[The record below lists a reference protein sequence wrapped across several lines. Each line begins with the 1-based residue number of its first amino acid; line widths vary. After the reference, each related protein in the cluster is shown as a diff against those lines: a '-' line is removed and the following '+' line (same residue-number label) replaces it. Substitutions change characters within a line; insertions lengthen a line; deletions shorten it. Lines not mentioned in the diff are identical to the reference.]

1 MKLKELLNDSI
12 IKLKEAGIKTYQLD
26 TIVLLS
32 FFFKK
37 EKEWLYLNKE
47 KKLSEK
53 QIKNFKKL
61 IKRRKK
67 HEPIAYILRYK
78 EFYGLDFLVNNN
90 VLIPRPETE
99 ELIFLVLKKL
109 EKINK
114 RNIVADIG
122 TGSGCIAVVLSKKA
136 KNKISQI
143 IATDTSKKALMIAKK
158 NAQINKASKIIFSKS
173 NLLNGFNNFDIIISN
188 PPYVTS
194 KIKLSREVKYEPSK
208 AIFEQKNF
216 IEKLII
222 EINKKLKI
230 QGFAFLEIDPTQK
243 NRILKIIKQN
253 KFKFKTF
260 FKKDLF
266 GKIRFVILEKEA

>member
-1 MKLKELLNDSI
+1 MKLKELLKDSI
-12 IKLKEAGIKTYQLD
+12 IKLKEAGLKTYQLD
-26 TIVLLS
+26 TIVLFS

-67 HEPIAYILRYK
+67 HEPIAYILGYK
-78 EFYGLDFLVNNN
+78 EFYGLDFLVNND

-99 ELIFLVLKKL
+99 ELISLVLKRL
-109 EKINK
+109 EKINRGNK
-114 RNIVADIG
+114 VADIG

-136 KNKISQI
+136 NNKISQI
-143 IATDTSKKALMIAKK
+143 IATDTSKKALMVAKK
-158 NAQINKASKIIFSKS
+158 NARINKASKIIFSKS
-173 NLLNGFNNFDIIISN
+173 NLLNGFNDFDIIISN
-188 PPYVTS
+188 PPYVPLKTR
-194 KIKLSREVKYEPSK
+194 LSEEVKYEPSK

-222 EINKKLKI
+222 EINKKLKA

-243 NRILKIIKQN
+243 NIILKIINQY
-253 KFKFKTF
+253 KFNLKTSF
-260 FKKDLF
+260 ERDLF
-266 GKIRFVILEKEA
+266 GKIRFAILKKET